1 MLKFKNYIFTNKK
14 HSPKS
19 IMSSVLGAI
28 SVVSLI
34 WVVVLSFGA
43 KGQPSE
49 RYGSVCVL
57 SLFFAFLGVILGV
70 WGRWERDRFYFF
82 SYLGIVLNLL
92 AIGLVSM
99 ILYAGALL

>member
-1 MLKFKNYIFTNKK
+1 MLKHKSYIFTNKK

-34 WVVVLSFGA
+34 WVVILSFGV

-57 SLFFAFLGVILGV
+57 SLFFAFLGIILGI
-70 WGRWERDRFYFF
+70 WGKMERDKFYFF
-82 SYLGIVLNLL
+82 SYLGIALNLM
-92 AIGLVSM
+92 AVGLVSL